1 MSSTP
6 FVHSL
11 TISLLPSTRSRRSEA
26 TGSRQPHLLGVNAI
40 SSQEQQFLTGLAVE
54 AQLKRARPG
63 ECTFRLITVLSGGPI
78 NWILAETSGHG
89 CTYVCMYVC
98 VCVHLPSRMV
108 VGIAGCTGTED
119 RSTPLGSSQSCLPG
133 YLPIDC
139 DATDKTCPKTV
150 TPRTI
155 PTCRSKLPSL
165 LAVAVWNWPGRLG
178 RGVSKVARVRD
189 RQLPTTSTSTLL
201 PTIA

>member
-1 MSSTP
+1 MRSVLKNSNSSQAWRSRLNLKGRDQESAR
-6 FVHSL
+6 FAS
-11 TISLLPSTRSRRSEA
+11 LPSSAVAQSI
-26 TGSRQPHLLGVNAI
+26 GSWQ
-40 SSQEQQFLTGLAVE
+40 
-54 AQLKRARPG
+54 KRPG
-63 ECTFRLITVLSGGPI
+63 TDVR
-78 NWILAETSGHG
+78 
-89 CTYVCMYVC
+89 MYVC

-178 RGVSKVARVRD
+178 RGVSKVARACVTDSYR
-189 RQLPTTSTSTLL
+189 RPRPLL
-201 PTIA
+201 CFRP